1 MAAAAAP
8 LTAAVLSAV
17 DSRHTGAASGLNSA
31 VAQLGGVIVIA
42 LIGQVLATRGASF
55 VQAFDVAAM
64 VGAGVAL
71 AAAATIAIGFKP
83 EPTGRTPQRGNRASR
98 P

>member
-8 LTAAVLSAV
+8 LTAAVLGAV

-42 LIGQVLATRGASF
+42 LIGQVLATHDGAF
-55 VQAFDVAAM
+55 VHAFDGAAVVGAM
-64 VGAGVAL
+64 VAIAAGV
-71 AAAATIAIGFKP
+71 TIALLF
-83 EPTGRTPQRGNRASR
+83 RAPQRGSSASS